1 MEDNIIHEKIGL
13 LSSTVATPENS
24 SKLDKESLHL
34 FQTAIQFISSRLR
47 NTVAILVQEADLT
60 NAASDIENV
69 VAYLN
74 NFFGDENV
82 GHLNNA
88 KNSIK
93 SAVSRL
99 KNLPTLS
106 GEGDF
111 NFTKEV
117 STFKNIVTTKN
128 AELDIEVGKLSS
140 KIGELDSD
148 ILNRKTELE
157 NLEKLIADKKLEI
170 EKLNKLFE
178 DQYEK
183 DRAEYII
190 KLGEQETLIKNNT
203 NDLVEFLE
211 KKKNEAAKIVNVIGN
226 IGATGNFQL
235 IATKHQTAANAW
247 RVIALVFMTG
257 LAGLVI
263 WSVISLGSNEF
274 DWMKSLLRIVA
285 AAVLS
290 YPATYAARE
299 SSKHRKLENF
309 NRKLELELSSIE
321 AFIELLPEEKKQ
333 NIKEKLAEKYFGS
346 TLDAFEDTDLKS
358 DKDYSLQGIERLF
371 KAIEPLIKK

>member
-13 LSSTVATPENS
+13 LNSTVTNPENS
-24 SKLDKESLHL
+24 SKLDRESLHL

-47 NTVAILVQEADLT
+47 NTVTILVQDADLT
-60 NAASDIENV
+60 NASNDIENV

-88 KNSIK
+88 KNYIK

-99 KNLPTLS
+99 KNLPTS
-106 GEGDF
+106 SSEGDF

-117 STFKNIVTTKN
+117 SIFKNIVTAKN
-128 AELDIEVGKLSS
+128 EELNIEVGKLSS
-140 KIGELDSD
+140 KIGELDSE
-148 ILNRKTELE
+148 ILNRKSELE
-157 NLEKLIADKKLEI
+157 SLDKAITDKKIEI
-170 EKLNKLFE
+170 EKLNKSFE
-178 DQYEK
+178 DQYDK
-183 DRAEYII
+183 DRAEYIEQ
-190 KLGEQETLIKNNT
+190 LGEQENLIKTNT
-203 NDLVEFLE
+203 NDLVAFLE

-235 IATKHQTAANAW
+235 IANKHQKAANDW
-247 RVIALVFMTG
+247 RVIALIFMTG

-263 WSVISLGSNEF
+263 WSVISLGLKEF
-274 DWMKSLLRIVA
+274 DWMKSILRIVA

-346 TLDAFEDTDLKS
+346 TLDAFDDTDLKS
-358 DKDYSLQGIERLF
+358 DKEYSLQSIERIF

>member
-1 MEDNIIHEKIGL
+1 MEDSVIYEKIGL
-13 LSSTVATPENS
+13 LNSTVTNPENS

-60 NAASDIENV
+60 NASSDIENV

-74 NFFGDENV
+74 NFFGNENV

-93 SAVSRL
+93 SAVNRL

-117 STFKNIVTTKN
+117 SLFKNIVTTKN
-128 AELDIEVGKLSS
+128 TELEVEVGKLSS
-140 KIGELDSD
+140 KIGELDSE
-148 ILNRKTELE
+148 ILNRKAELE
-157 NLEKLIADKKLEI
+157 NLEKAIADKKVEI
-170 EKLNKLFE
+170 DNLNKLFE
-178 DQYEK
+178 NKYDK
-183 DRAEYII
+183 DRANYIEQ
-190 KLGEQETLIKNNT
+190 LGEQENLIKTNT
-203 NDLVEFLE
+203 NDLVAFLE

-235 IATKHQTAANAW
+235 IANKHQTAANAW
-247 RVIALVFMTG
+247 RVIALIFMTG

-358 DKDYSLQGIERLF
+358 DKEYSLQGIERLF